1 MYMDFYEV
9 IAKRRS
15 IRGYKPDA
23 VPAGAVE
30 RIKKAVSLAPS
41 ACNRQPLKFVF
52 VSNPEVRKAAAACY
66 TASWF
71 AEAPVIVLA
80 CGDADSAWHRF
91 DGSSAVDID
100 LGIAMEH
107 LVLAAAAEGLGTC
120 WICAF
125 DVDAMTEA
133 CGIAAPWKVL
143 AVSPL
148 GFGNAEPREL
158 VRKNDDIFFAEIK

>member
-1 MYMDFYEV
+1 MDFYDV

-15 IRGYKPDA
+15 IRGYKSDA
-23 VPAGAVE
+23 VPAEALE
-30 RIKKAVSLAPS
+30 RIKGAMVLAPS

-52 VSNPEVRKAAAACY
+52 VTNPDVKKAAAACY
-66 TASWF
+66 SAPWF

-91 DGSSAVDID
+91 DGTSSVNID

-107 LVLAAAAEGLGTC
+107 MVLAAAAEGLGTC

-125 DVDAMTEA
+125 DTDAMTEA
-133 CGIAAPWKVL
+133 CGIESPWKVL

-148 GFGNAEPREL
+148 GFAATEPGKL
-158 VRKNDDIFFAEIK
+158 TRKSNEEFFAEIC